1 MEKIKEDIKEEINSI
16 YVLLRTRQD
25 DDTLKITCT
34 WDFSKS
40 GNIDERVLTTK
51 HFEKIAIYDPD
62 SKNPLFTALPNEL
75 RFTTQSLS
83 HVLDYDP
90 MSKLYKATNGYFTI
104 GEILEA
110 VRSFTEQEY
119 NRVLSDKKYTFN
131 DIFFTGITQLSPDVF
146 ELRRENTSQSMLGLL
161 DTMGMI
167 DMIDGANNNGTAFGQ
182 LMNMM
187 LRR

>member
-1 MEKIKEDIKEEINSI
+1 MEEINSL
-16 YVLLRTRQD
+16 YVLLKTTQD
-25 DDTLKITCT
+25 DEKITCT

-40 GNIDERVLTTK
+40 GNIDECVLTNK
-51 HFEKIAIYDPD
+51 HFDKIAIYDPD

-90 MSKLYKATNGYFTI
+90 MSKLYKATNGSFTI

-146 ELRRENTSQSMLGLL
+146 EIRWEETNLSMLNALGPLDMLGGL
-161 DTMGMI
+161 
-167 DMIDGANNNGTAFGQ
+167 NNGTAFGQ

-187 LRR
+187 MRM

>member
-1 MEKIKEDIKEEINSI
+1 MEEINSL
-16 YVLLRTRQD
+16 YVLLKTTQD
-25 DDTLKITCT
+25 DDFKITCT

-40 GNIDERVLTTK
+40 GNIDERVLTNK

-90 MSKLYKATNGYFTI
+90 MSKLYKATNGRFTI

-146 ELRRENTSQSMLGLL
+146 ELRWENTNQSMLGLL
-161 DTMGMI
+161 DTM

-187 LRR
+187 LRM